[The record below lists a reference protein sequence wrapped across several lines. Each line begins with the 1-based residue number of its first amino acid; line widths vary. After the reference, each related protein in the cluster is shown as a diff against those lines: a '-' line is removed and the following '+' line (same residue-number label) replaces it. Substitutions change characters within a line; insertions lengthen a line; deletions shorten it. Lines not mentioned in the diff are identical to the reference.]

1 MNMRK
6 MTSLILQI
14 VCVLLVVSVRVESQ
28 NKVAPKPCSA
38 GLDVPLSS
46 GDPTVYLT
54 YDHDGDQKTPDARL
68 LQAGT
73 PEESSKSN
81 NIQARRGAKFL
92 WLRIHNNT
100 PWTIGFP
107 TESLYIGAAIT
118 AWHLCGGVGVLGLR
132 DGLEVNACYLVDTT
146 ERNGEMP
153 PRVPG
158 RIDVVAT
165 SWLPPGRSVIFQVP
179 QEYVSEKFSVYL
191 PFNYE
196 WETENRHVR
205 GGEPEHRAYFYARM
219 LPASSRPGQK
229 DKPPET
235 DVRTKIVDIR
245 VRGAAFFGEEKA
257 LRILGLHPGATVPT
271 SAIEKGAG
279 RLRDKYLKEGFL
291 RVNLMVDDEASP
303 KTGEQTEAKV
313 IINVEEGPQY
323 TIARIEFDG
332 NKRTA
337 HRMAERATGLR
348 LNDPY
353 DARDIPRW
361 VHGLNRLHKF
371 QQLTAK
377 DVEVVVNEDTHDVY
391 LTFHVTER

>member
-1 MNMRK
+1 MRK
-6 MTSLILQI
+6 TTRLILPTI
-14 VCVLLVVSVRVESQ
+14 CVLLVASMRVESQ
-28 NKVAPKPCSA
+28 NNAAPKPCTA
-38 GLDVPLSS
+38 GLNVPLSS
-46 GDPTVYLT
+46 GKPTVFLT
-54 YDHDGDQKTPDARL
+54 YDHMGDLKTPKARL
-68 LQAGT
+68 LQGAAPGAAS
-73 PEESSKSN
+73 EADK
-81 NIQARRGAKFL
+81 IQSRRGAKFL
-92 WLRIHNNT
+92 WLRIHNNS

-118 AWHLCGGVGVLGLR
+118 AWHLCDGIGVLGLR

-146 ERNGEMP
+146 ERNGDMP
-153 PRVPG
+153 PRVQG
-158 RIDVVAT
+158 RIDVMAT
-165 SWLPPGRSVIFQVP
+165 SWLPPGRSAVFQVP
-179 QEYVSEKFSVYL
+179 LEYVSEKLSVYL

-196 WETENRHVR
+196 WETENGYVR

-219 LPASSRPGQK
+219 LPASSRPGQEG
-229 DKPPET
+229 KPPKT
-235 DVRTKIVDIR
+235 DLRTKIVDIR

-303 KTGEQTEAKV
+303 KAGEQTEARV

-337 HRMAERATGLR
+337 HRIAERATGLR
-348 LNDPY
+348 LNAPY
-353 DARDIPRW
+353 DTRDIPRW
-361 VHGLNRLHKF
+361 VHGLNQLHRF
-371 QQLTAK
+371 QQVAVK
-377 DVEVVVNEDTHDVY
+377 DVDVVVNEDIHDVY